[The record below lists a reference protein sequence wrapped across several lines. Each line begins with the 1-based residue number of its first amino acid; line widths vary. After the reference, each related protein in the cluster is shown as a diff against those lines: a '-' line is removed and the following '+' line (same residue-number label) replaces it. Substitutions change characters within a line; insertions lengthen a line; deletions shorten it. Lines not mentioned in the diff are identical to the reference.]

1 MMQRQQAMMG
11 MGQMGGNF
19 PQMAPMGSAG
29 MGGNF
34 AAASIGQGSG
44 NGGNGGGNDL
54 SSSIL
59 AKYNML
65 HQKNWLAQEKN
76 MILQRLA
83 MSGLN
88 PQSLNNPQNDVGN
101 MTTQALLQ
109 EG

>member
-1 MMQRQQAMMG
+1 MGQGMMG
-11 MGQMGGNF
+11 
-19 PQMAPMGSAG
+19 PG

-34 AAASIGQGSG
+34 AQGAMAVSQQGSSGGQGPNNQNNAES
-44 NGGNGGGNDL
+44 L
-54 SSSIL
+54 L

-83 MSGLN
+83 MSGMNSQQLDSN
-88 PQSLNNPQNDVGN
+88 QSNIGN

-109 EG
+109 QGIKPVTPRGA